1 MTIVSYFLQLSL
13 LLLFT
18 SAVHPVANADDDDN
32 DEYANGNGRNGSV
45 NGVWIDS
52 VIVVAVSIFDFAVA
66 VPFGAIPV
74 LIAALSYAILIYA
87 VLIIAHMYYQSMII
101 IIYLKSRLPKLRND
115 LNTGIKLMPY

>member
-13 LLLFT
+13 LLLFP

-52 VIVVAVSIFDFAVA
+52 VIVVAVSIFD
-66 VPFGAIPV
+66 VPFDEYLQNAWMFECEVVIIDLFLSEKSEILWNSGGNGA
-74 LIAALSYAILIYA
+74 
-87 VLIIAHMYYQSMII
+87 MQ
-101 IIYLKSRLPKLRND
+101 RCFFE
-115 LNTGIKLMPY
+115 GF